1 MGDKLSSLDNVI
13 KDTDEANFV
22 TDVIEA
28 SNQVPIVVDFWAPWC
43 GPCKKL
49 TPDLERNILSFKGKV
64 RLVKINVDE
73 NQGIASQLR
82 IQSIPAVYGFYGGKP
97 IDGFMGAQPEAKL
110 KEFISGLISKSG
122 GEISDNLDNLIG
134 EADEKLDT
142 GLIDEA
148 EEIYEKV
155 LEEDSNHIGAYAG
168 LIRAKII
175 VKNIDCDYLYINA
188 SDERGIDT
196 IREKI
201 QPFALSMGFNDVKIV
216 ILDEADYL
224 TPQAQATLRHTIE
237 ACSATTRFILTC
249 NYLERIISPLQSRCQ
264 TFEITPPSKT
274 EVIEHVSNIAAKEAM
289 LEVSVNDVQKV
300 VSTHYP
306 DIRKIINTLQGSV
319 VDGQIKIDDNS
330 LKNSQLGGLVV
341 DALIRKA
348 KLSEIRQ
355 ILADSG
361 AREFDDLFKYI
372 YDKSSVL
379 FGDREGEAILIIAK
393 YQYEYTFVLEKEI
406 CIAAMLNKLL
416 DIKDNIQLNTKQYII
431 KKWLELNLKCI
442 RFKLSII
449 IKIISIVI

>member
-1 MGDKLSSLDNVI
+1 MELWVEKYRPTTLEGYVGNEVI
-13 KDTDEANFV
+13 KSK
-22 TDVIEA
+22 IEDYLKQGSIQNLLLHGVA
-28 SNQVPIVVDFWAPWC
+28 
-43 GPCKKL
+43 G
-49 TPDLERNILSFKGKV
+49 TGKTT
-64 RLVKINVDE
+64 L
-73 NQGIASQLR
+73 
-82 IQSIPAVYGFYGGKP
+82 
-97 IDGFMGAQPEAKL
+97 AKL
-110 KEFISGLISKSG
+110 L
-122 GEISDNLDNLIG
+122 
-134 EADEKLDT
+134 
-142 GLIDEA
+142 
-148 EEIYEKV
+148 
-155 LEEDSNHIGAYAG
+155 
-168 LIRAKII
+168 

-237 ACSATTRFILTC
+237 ACSSTTRFILTC

-264 TFEITPPSKT
+264 TFEITPPSK
-274 EVIEHVSNIAAKEAM
+274 
-289 LEVSVNDVQKV
+289 QKV
-300 VSTHYP
+300 NNKCEYILTQEKTLFSDNNIDDVINTHYP

-416 DIKDNIQLNTKQYII
+416 DI
-431 KKWLELNLKCI
+431 C
-442 RFKLSII
+442 
-449 IKIISIVI
+449 

>member
-1 MGDKLSSLDNVI
+1 MELWVEKYRPTTLENYVGNEII
-13 KDTDEANFV
+13 KSK
-22 TDVIEA
+22 IEDYLKQGSIQNLLLHGVA
-28 SNQVPIVVDFWAPWC
+28 
-43 GPCKKL
+43 G
-49 TPDLERNILSFKGKV
+49 TGKTT
-64 RLVKINVDE
+64 L
-73 NQGIASQLR
+73 
-82 IQSIPAVYGFYGGKP
+82 
-97 IDGFMGAQPEAKL
+97 AKL
-110 KEFISGLISKSG
+110 L
-122 GEISDNLDNLIG
+122 
-134 EADEKLDT
+134 
-142 GLIDEA
+142 
-148 EEIYEKV
+148 
-155 LEEDSNHIGAYAG
+155 
-168 LIRAKII
+168 

-264 TFEITPPSKT
+264 SFEITPPSKR
-274 EVIEHVSNIAAKEAM
+274 
-289 LEVSVNDVQKV
+289 EVSDKCQEILTKEQTLFSDNNIDDVIN
-300 VSTHYP
+300 THYP

-361 AREFDDLFKYI
+361 SREFDDLFKYI
-372 YDKSSVL
+372 YDKSSTL

-416 DIKDNIQLNTKQYII
+416 EI
-431 KKWLELNLKCI
+431 C
-442 RFKLSII
+442 
-449 IKIISIVI
+449 

>member
-1 MGDKLSSLDNVI
+1 MELWVEKYRPQKLEDYVGNEVI
-13 KDTDEANFV
+13 KSK
-22 TDVIEA
+22 IEDYLKQGSIQNLLLHGVA
-28 SNQVPIVVDFWAPWC
+28 
-43 GPCKKL
+43 G
-49 TPDLERNILSFKGKV
+49 TGKTT
-64 RLVKINVDE
+64 L
-73 NQGIASQLR
+73 
-82 IQSIPAVYGFYGGKP
+82 
-97 IDGFMGAQPEAKL
+97 AKL
-110 KEFISGLISKSG
+110 L
-122 GEISDNLDNLIG
+122 
-134 EADEKLDT
+134 
-142 GLIDEA
+142 
-148 EEIYEKV
+148 
-155 LEEDSNHIGAYAG
+155 
-168 LIRAKII
+168 

-237 ACSATTRFILTC
+237 ACSSTTRFILTC

-264 TFEITPPSKT
+264 TFEITPPSKD
-274 EVIEHVSNIAAKEAM
+274 EVYKKLEYILDGEGMLDYIIPIEIIN
-289 LEVSVNDVQKV
+289 
-300 VSTHYP
+300 TYYP
-306 DIRKIINTLQGSV
+306 DIRKIINTTQGSIV
-319 VDGQIKIDDNS
+319 EGQIKIDDNS

-416 DIKDNIQLNTKQYII
+416 DI
-431 KKWLELNLKCI
+431 C
-442 RFKLSII
+442 
-449 IKIISIVI
+449 